1 MKKQTVFV
9 DLKGV
14 LGKYVKKVFTEHK
27 TVDVNVQSFRTS
39 INILI
44 NKYQPLEAT
53 AENCEEI
60 WTKLVKLC
68 QNVVSEGINKDDI
81 VYKEI
86 IKAVDDIGYSIAY
99 LCKRKSGG
107 WYDREVRFYPE
118 YTDKENLIAFKI
130 LILNL
135 INRGVITEENAKTDY
150 KLLSD
155 EELLSLCKEYLFKK
169 RENEVEDYG
178 FKLSILE
185 NEYSKYTVNELNR
198 ALATIS
204 QAIDMIKNDRIPVL
218 TGTNEEYKRRLIN
231 YVNSGKAADWETLD
245 IDELKETLQEF
256 EEQKRKIS
264 AYLQAA

>member
-1 MKKQTVFV
+1 MKKQTVFI

-27 TVDVNVQSFRTS
+27 TIDVNVQTFRTS
-39 INILI
+39 VNVLI
-44 NKYQPLEAT
+44 NKYQPQDAT
-53 AENCEEI
+53 AENCEKL
-60 WTKLVKLC
+60 WLNLVKIC
-68 QNVVSEGINKDDI
+68 QNVGSEGINKEDV

-86 IKAVDDIGYSIAY
+86 ISAIDNIGYSIAY

-107 WYDREVRFYPE
+107 WYNREVRFYPE
-118 YTDKENLIAFKI
+118 YTDEENLKVFKI

-135 INRGVITEENAKTDY
+135 INRGVITDENAKVDY

-155 EELLSLCKEYLFKK
+155 DELLSLCKEYLLKK
-169 RENEVEDYG
+169 RESEVEGYG
-178 FKLSILE
+178 FKLSTLE
-185 NEYSKYTVNELNR
+185 NEFSTYSRNELYR
-198 ALATIS
+198 TLATIS

-218 TGTNEEYKRRLIN
+218 TGDNEEYKRRLIN

-245 IDELKETLQEF
+245 VEKLKGTLERF